1 MDLVGLSRMRSK
13 GLVLAFVMAG
23 VGVGA
28 QSPTQ
33 DPPAPSPATVPAPAS
48 TAISLSPDVVV
59 DTAQTFDD
67 WLGALIKEA
76 RERGYSDDLV
86 AETLQGLTPLE
97 RVIRSDRAQAEL
109 NPGFDRYLSARL
121 TPALIKRG
129 KELEEE
135 NRTLLTHI
143 EKDLHVQGRFLL
155 AIWAM
160 ETRYGRITGRV
171 PVFQALA
178 TLAWEPRR
186 ADYFR
191 GELFN
196 ALTMVQRG
204 NIDAKTMTGSW
215 AGAMGQTQF
224 MPSSYL
230 KYAVDFDGDDRRDI
244 WGSTADTLA
253 SIASYLKGFGWDDE
267 ETWGREVKVTGP
279 VRERIDAKVPK
290 RKEGCYAI
298 RNMTER
304 VPMSEWQAL
313 GVRRPDGSALP
324 KINRSAA
331 LVDVG
336 TRKFLV
342 YKNYDAILGYN
353 CAHYYALTVA
363 LIADRLR

>member
-1 MDLVGLSRMRSK
+1 MRARSLLVAFVVVGLAVRT
-13 GLVLAFVMAG
+13 LTAG
-23 VGVGA
+23 PQTV
-28 QSPTQ
+28 SPSAAPEPSQPT
-33 DPPAPSPATVPAPAS
+33 APSPDLTIETSRP
-48 TAISLSPDVVV
+48 
-59 DTAQTFDD
+59 FND
-67 WLGALIKEA
+67 WLTDLIKEA
-76 RERGYSDDLV
+76 RERGYSEDLV
-86 AETLQGLTPLE
+86 SETLEGLQPLE
-97 RVIRSDRAQAEL
+97 RVIQSDRSQAEL

-121 TPALIKRG
+121 TPAVLKRG
-129 KELEEE
+129 RELKAE
-135 NRTLLTHI
+135 NHTLLNRI
-143 EKDLHVQGRFLL
+143 EKDFHVQGRFLL

-186 ADYFR
+186 ASYFR

-196 ALTMVQRG
+196 ALTMVQRHD
-204 NIDAKTMTGSW
+204 IEAKTMIGSW

-230 KYAVDFDGDDRRDI
+230 KYAVDFDGDSRRDI

-253 SIASYLKGFGWDDE
+253 SIASYLKGFGWKDD
-267 ETWGREVKVTGP
+267 ETWGREVKVTP
-279 VRERIDAKVPK
+279 EVRERIDMKIPK
-290 RKEGCYAI
+290 RTEGCYAI

-304 VPMSEWQAL
+304 RPLSEWQAV
-313 GVRRPDGSALP
+313 GVRRPDGGALP
-324 KINRSAA
+324 KINRMAG

-342 YKNYDAILGYN
+342 YPNYDAILSYN
-353 CAHYYALTVA
+353 CAHYYALSVA

>member
-1 MDLVGLSRMRSK
+1 MRWK
-13 GLVLAFVMAG
+13 GVVVAFVMAG
-23 VGVGA
+23 VGVAA
-28 QSPTQ
+28 QAPPQEPAAPSTSPTLP
-33 DPPAPSPATVPAPAS
+33 DLIVDAPQP
-48 TAISLSPDVVV
+48 
-59 DTAQTFDD
+59 FDD
-67 WLGALIKEA
+67 WLAALIKEA
-76 RERGYSDDLV
+76 RARGYTDDLV
-86 AETLQGLTPLE
+86 SETLEGLTPLE
-97 RVIRSDRAQAEL
+97 RVIRSDRSQAEL

-121 TPALIKRG
+121 TPALLKRG

-143 EKDLHVQGRFLL
+143 EKQFHVQGRFLL

-160 ETRYGRITGRV
+160 ETRFGRITGRV

-186 ADYFR
+186 AEYFR
-191 GELFN
+191 GELFD

-204 NIDAKTMTGSW
+204 SIDAKTMTGSW

-244 WGSTADTLA
+244 WGSIPDTLA
-253 SIASYLKGFGWDDE
+253 SIASYLKGSGWNDD
-267 ETWGREVKVTGP
+267 ETWGREVKVSP
-279 VRERIDAKVPK
+279 DVRNRIDLKVAR

-304 VPMSEWQAL
+304 RPMSEWQAL

-324 KINRSAA
+324 KIDRSAA

-342 YKNYDAILGYN
+342 YRNYDAILGYN

>member
-1 MDLVGLSRMRSK
+1 MDVVGFSRMRWNA
-13 GLVLAFVMAG
+13 LIVAFVMAG
-23 VGVGA
+23 VGAAA
-28 QSPTQ
+28 Q
-33 DPPAPSPATVPAPAS
+33 APQETVLAPA
-48 TAISLSPDVVV
+48 AAPPDVSV
-59 DTAQTFDD
+59 DVPQNFDE
-67 WLGALIKEA
+67 WLAGLIKEA
-76 RERGYSDDLV
+76 HERGYSDDLV
-86 AETLQGLTPLE
+86 TETLNGLTPLE
-97 RVIRSDRAQAEL
+97 RVIQSDRSQAEL

-121 TPALIKRG
+121 TKS
-129 KELEEE
+129 
-135 NRTLLTHI
+135 LLTRGNELMAEHRLLLDRI
-143 EKDLHVQGRFLL
+143 EKDFHVQGRFLL

-186 ADYFR
+186 ASYFR

-204 NIDAKTMTGSW
+204 SIEAKTMTGSW

-244 WGSTADTLA
+244 WGSIPDTLA
-253 SIASYLKGFGWDDE
+253 SIASYLKGFGWSGD
-267 ETWGREVKVTGP
+267 ETWGREVKVAAAA
-279 VRERIDAKVPK
+279 RERIDLKVPK

-298 RNMTER
+298 RNMSER
-304 VPMSEWQAL
+304 RPLSEWQAL

-324 KINRSAA
+324 KIDRSAA

-342 YKNYDAILGYN
+342 YPNYDAILGYN